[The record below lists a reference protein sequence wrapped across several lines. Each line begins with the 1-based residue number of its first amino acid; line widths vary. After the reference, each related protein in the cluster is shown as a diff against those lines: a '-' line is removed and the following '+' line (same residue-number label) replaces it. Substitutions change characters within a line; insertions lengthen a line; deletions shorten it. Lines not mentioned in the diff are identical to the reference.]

1 MQHNNLYTFKFITI
15 ITLVASFL
23 LALASTQL
31 KELQK
36 FNVELDKKKNIL
48 KCVGK
53 DVSLMNADEIIE
65 EYQSNISNIVLNPKG
80 GIVSN
85 VSSDNLESVQ
95 NKTTGQLN
103 YFLDNIEYLPAYKS
117 SNPEA
122 FIIPISGKGLWSTLY
137 GYLALE
143 EDLNTVKGLTFYKHG
158 ETPGLGGEV
167 EKKWFQNNFVGK
179 TIFDQAGQLVSVKV
193 VKGKANDVLAGEA
206 LNHGVDGISGA
217 TITSR
222 GVSDFLK
229 RDLLRYEPYMKNN
242 RTN

>member
-1 MQHNNLYTFKFITI
+1 MQHNNFYTFRFISI
-15 ITLVASFL
+15 LTLVVSLL

-31 KELQK
+31 KDIQE

-48 KCVGK
+48 KCIGK
-53 DVSLMNADEIIE
+53 DVTLMKADEIIE
-65 EYQSNISNIVLNPKG
+65 EYKSNISNIILKLNG
-80 GIVSN
+80 DVVANIASE
-85 VSSDNLESVQ
+85 NLESVK
-95 NKTTGQLN
+95 NKSTGQLK
-103 YFLDNIEYLPAYKS
+103 YFLDNVEYLPAYKS

-122 FIIPISGKGLWSTLY
+122 FIIPISGKGLWSTLF
-137 GYLALE
+137 GYFALE
-143 EDLNTVKGLTFYKHG
+143 RDLNTVMGITFYKHG

-179 TIFDQAGQLVSVKV
+179 KIFDQSGELVSIKV
-193 VKGKANDVLAGEA
+193 VKGKANDVYSGQDI
-206 LNHGVDGISGA
+206 NHGVDGISGA

-229 RDLLRYEPYMKNN
+229 RDLIRYGQYIKNN

>member
-1 MQHNNLYTFKFITI
+1 
-15 ITLVASFL
+15 
-23 LALASTQL
+23 L
-31 KELQK
+31 KDLQE

-48 KCVGK
+48 KCIGK
-53 DVSLMNADEIIE
+53 DVSLMKADEIIE
-65 EYQSNISNIVLNPKG
+65 EYKSNISNIILNPNG
-80 GIVSN
+80 EIVTN
-85 VSSDNLESVQ
+85 VASDNLESVQ

-103 YFLDNIEYLPAYKS
+103 YFINNNEYLPAYIS
-117 SNPEA
+117 SNPET

-143 EDLNTVKGLTFYKHG
+143 KDLNTVKGLTFYKHG

-179 TIFDQAGQLVSVKV
+179 TIFDQTGQLVSVKV
-193 VKGKANDVLAGEA
+193 VKGKANDVLSGEA

-242 RTN
+242 SSN

>member
-1 MQHNNLYTFKFITI
+1 MQHNNFYTFRFIAI
-15 ITLVASFL
+15 ITFVASLL

-31 KELQK
+31 KELQE

-48 KCVGK
+48 KCIGK
-53 DVSLMNADEIIE
+53 DLTLMNADAIME
-65 EYQSNISNIVLNPKG
+65 EYKSNIRNVILKLNGDIAANIASENM
-80 GIVSN
+80 
-85 VSSDNLESVQ
+85 ESVQ
-95 NKTTGQLN
+95 NKSTGQLN
-103 YFLDNIEYLPAYKS
+103 YFIDNVEYLPAYKS

-137 GYLALE
+137 GYFALE
-143 EDLNTVKGLTFYKHG
+143 KDLNTVMGITFYKHG

-179 TIFDQAGQLVSVKV
+179 QIIDESGKMVSIKV
-193 VKGKANDVLAGEA
+193 VKGKANDVLSGDG

-217 TITSR
+217 TITSK

>member
-31 KELQK
+31 KELQE
-36 FNVELDKKKNIL
+36 FNVELDRKKNIL
-48 KCVGK
+48 KCIGK
-53 DVSLMNADEIIE
+53 DVALMKADEIIE
-65 EYQSNISNIVLNPKG
+65 EYKSSIRNIILKPNGNIAAT
-80 GIVSN
+80 IASE
-85 VSSDNLESVQ
+85 DLESIQ
-95 NKTTGQLN
+95 NKSTGQLN
-103 YFLDNIEYLPAYKS
+103 YFIDNVEYLPAYKS
-117 SNPEA
+117 SKPEA

-137 GYLALE
+137 GYFALE
-143 EDLNTVKGLTFYKHG
+143 KDLNTVMGITFYKHG

-167 EKKWFQNNFVGK
+167 EKKWFQENFVGK
-179 TIFDQAGQLVSVKV
+179 KIFDQTGELVSIQV
-193 VKGKANDVLAGEA
+193 VKGKVNDSYSGEA

-229 RDLLRYEPYMKNN
+229 RDLLRYEAYMKNN